1 VAEENGTL
9 EVEIKLAA
17 ASPAEAAGRLCQ
29 AGFAPLHERAFE
41 ANSVF
46 DTPSLEL
53 IHSGRLLRL
62 REFRGEA
69 LLTYKGPSAPGPHKT
84 RREIETRVA
93 DGAAMQALLE
103 ALGYRVVFRY
113 EKYRTAF
120 ARPGDAGHA
129 FLDETPIG
137 CYVELEGP
145 PAWID
150 AVAAQLG
157 YRREDYITLS
167 YGALYR
173 EHCRRAG
180 VEPAHMVFAGN
191 GSAADLQ

>member
-1 VAEENGTL
+1 MEI
-9 EVEIKLAA
+9 EIKLAV
-17 ASPAEAAGRLCQ
+17 ASAGEAAQRLRR

-46 DTPSLEL
+46 DTAGLEL

-69 LLTYKGPSAPGPHKT
+69 LLTFKGPPEPGPHKT
-84 RREIETRVA
+84 RREIETRLE
-93 DGAAMQALLE
+93 DGAALRALLE
-103 ALGYRVVFRY
+103 SLGYQVVFRY

-120 ARPGDAGHA
+120 GRTGEPGHA
-129 FLDETPIG
+129 CLDETPIG
-137 CYVELEGP
+137 CYLELEGP

-150 AVAAQLG
+150 AVAAELG
-157 YRREDYITLS
+157 FRAEDYITLS

-173 EHCRRAG
+173 EHCRRQG
-180 VEPAHMVFAGN
+180 VEPGHMVFAEG
-191 GSAADLQ
+191 